1 MGFFSWFFVVFF
13 GWVFY
18 CQPCLEVE
26 LQRDNLVKFDAG
38 NTTDEAFRHAL
49 VLANVEVLNV
59 VELRVS
65 GGLQRS
71 GEVVLLRRIVVD
83 GHAEVATL
91 VVALDKHVMILARHE
106 VLLREDQLLPFES
119 KVEDETDMS
128 RIRHHQR
135 EKLLAHV
142 RFQSDEEPLRI
153 GRRETHMDPLGNRR
167 LVLALEV
174 VFDHVVGAHVDAD
187 FVGADGAL
195 EGGPAAV
202 AVEGIVALQAFAAV
216 EAGVVA
222 ALTDAAGC
230 DAVQAPGF
238 FGHLA
243 Y

>member
-1 MGFFSWFFVVFF
+1 MS
-13 GWVFY
+13 FY

-26 LQRDNLVKFDAG
+26 FQRDDLVKFDAG
-38 NTTDEAFRHAL
+38 NTADEAFRHAL
-49 VLANVEVLNV
+49 VLADVEVLNV
-59 VELRVS
+59 VELRIG
-65 GGLQRS
+65 GGLQRG

-106 VLLREDQLLPFES
+106 VLLGKDQLLSLES
-119 KVEDETDMS
+119 KIEDETDMS
-128 RIRHHQR
+128 RIRHHEG

-142 RFQSDEEPLRI
+142 RFQPDEEPLRI

-174 VFDHVVGAHVDAD
+174 VLDHVIRPHVDAD
-187 FVGADGAL
+187 LVGADGAL
-195 EGGPAAV
+195 EGSPAAV

-216 EAGVVA
+216 EARVVA
-222 ALTDAAGC
+222 ALADAAGC

-243 Y
+243 D